1 MNIWFVFSIFLLL
14 CLIPCGIV
22 SLRGSEMERL
32 LGLQSA
38 QLIMVFAVFLIAEG
52 LQRAIFLDVAL
63 TLAIMS
69 FASSL
74 VFIRFLERWL

>member
-1 MNIWFVFSIFLLL
+1 
-14 CLIPCGIV
+14 
-22 SLRGSEMERL
+22 MERL